1 MKRSPQETR
10 ATSRRHAA
18 HEEQTSSAKGH
29 STGAGAGIA
38 HALTLARR
46 LGNQALERV
55 LRAGRQ
61 DASQPSG
68 VAGADGK
75 TVADFSQAAGVDL
88 SGVHVVDDAD
98 AHLATDALGA
108 TALAAGDR
116 VLLGRD
122 APPPA
127 SAARERLLAH
137 ELAHVAQQRTSASLT
152 ESVSQPGDAHERA
165 ADATAARTMR
175 GQGAGPVLGGAAPA
189 VQLQKKTGENAGLDR
204 AAAQQRLEAY
214 FTRVLAQQG
223 GKAVAMTED
232 VKTTLRRIFVNDMA
246 GLLKFDSF
254 LTRTIYPGS
263 PSELAAMVA
272 QYLPDPIDDSRLVH
286 LDAPGPVST
295 KMGRLK
301 SLAQKTE
308 PYVSPDTQMQQWE
321 FDRQAKE
328 ARRGDKGVVGP
339 VGVDLNRLLNI
350 GKGLSGALADPKK
363 PARQT
368 GAPNAALDSAIASID
383 PNALTPAE
391 ARGGQKANEFADAQL
406 VARGIAGDLDR
417 AQGGKDRSIT
427 LRLDAVYS
435 SVKDREAIIAE
446 IARIARL
453 VRDALPH
460 KASAVQAID
469 LYFGDK
475 VVRRISLAGTD
486 KTEGSP

>member
-1 MKRSPQETR
+1 MKRPPPETR

-18 HEEQTSSAKGH
+18 HDEHSSSVKGNAE
-29 STGAGAGIA
+29 GAGAGIA
-38 HALTLARR
+38 RALTLARR

-55 LRAGRQ
+55 LHAGRQ
-61 DASQPSG
+61 DGARQPSAG
-68 VAGADGK
+68 AGADGK
-75 TVADFSQAAGVDL
+75 AIAGVSRTMGVDL
-88 SGVHVVDDAD
+88 SGVRVVDDAD
-98 AHLATDALGA
+98 AHAATDALGA
-108 TALAAGDR
+108 TALATGDT

-127 SAARERLLAH
+127 SVAREHLLAH
-137 ELAHVAQQRTSASLT
+137 ELAHVAQQRTSGSVS
-152 ESVSQPGDAHERA
+152 ESMSQPGDAHERA
-165 ADATAARTMR
+165 ADAAAARTMR
-175 GQGAGPVLGGAAPA
+175 GQSAGPAVRGATPA
-189 VQLQKKTGENAGLDR
+189 VQLQKKAENAGLDR

-223 GKAVAMTED
+223 GRSVAMTED
-232 VKTTLRRIFVNDMA
+232 VKTTLRGIFLNDMA
-246 GLLKFDSF
+246 GLLKFDAF

-263 PSELAAMVA
+263 PTELAAMVV
-272 QYLPDPIDDSRLVH
+272 QYLPDPIDGERLAH
-286 LDAPGPVST
+286 LDTPGPAST

-308 PYVSPDTQMQQWE
+308 PYVSPDTQSQQWE

-339 VGVDLNRLLNI
+339 FGVDLNRLLNI
-350 GKGLSGALADPKK
+350 GKGLPGALKDPKK
-363 PARQT
+363 QARQT
-368 GAPNAALDSAIASID
+368 GAPNASLEAAIATID

-391 ARGGQKANEFADAQL
+391 ARGGQKANEFADAQM

-417 AQGGKDRSIT
+417 AQAGNARSIM

-435 SVKDREAIIAE
+435 SVKDRDAIIAE
-446 IARIARL
+446 VARIAAL

-475 VVRRISLAGTD
+475 VVRRISLAGTAE
-486 KTEGSP
+486 KTE